1 MISRHSFTFFEAG
14 MWVGEL
20 ITVIKIISE
29 CMLWPGNS
37 AETHRT
43 GPVPGMDM
51 RAGSYSAAF
60 CNREKERKTLGI
72 ATCQAVGDWFSKLQ
86 KKKYACREY
95 DTVGKKSE
103 EARVCDP
110 EISLSCMAE

>member
-29 CMLWPGNS
+29 CMLWLGNS

-51 RAGSYSAAF
+51 HAGSYSAAF

-86 KKKYACREY
+86 KKNTHAGNMIQW
-95 DTVGKKSE
+95 GKRVRRPVFVIQKS
-103 EARVCDP
+103 
-110 EISLSCMAE
+110 L